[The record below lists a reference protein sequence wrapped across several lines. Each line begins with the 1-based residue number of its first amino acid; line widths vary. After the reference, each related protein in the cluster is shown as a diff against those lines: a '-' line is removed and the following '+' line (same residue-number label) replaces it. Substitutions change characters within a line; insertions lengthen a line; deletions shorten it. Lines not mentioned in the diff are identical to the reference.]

1 MKQLKHESVRLLVV
15 HCTAT
20 KCNRPFSVEN
30 LIACG
35 EAKYGQCSYHY
46 YVRRNGDIVPLLPES
61 VQGVHARHYNY
72 CSLGIVYEGG
82 LDENGQPADT
92 RTEAQK
98 HSLYELLKELTAE
111 YPDARIIGH
120 CELPKQ
126 RVPIEL
132 VLNWPSRDGSRQ
144 SQLPHV
150 AKRCPCFPASI
161 EYASLQPENRTAQ
174 VVTLN

>member
-1 MKQLKHESVRLLVV
+1 MKKPLKPLKPDDIKLLVV

-46 YVRRNGDIVPLLPES
+46 YVRLNGDVIPLLPEN
-61 VQGVHARHYNY
+61 VQGAHARHYNH

-82 LDENGQPADT
+82 LDENGHADDT

-98 HSLYELLKELTAE
+98 HALYELLKDLTCD
-111 YPDARIIGH
+111 YPDARILGH
-120 CELPKQ
+120 CELP
-126 RVPIEL
+126 
-132 VLNWPSRDGSRQ
+132 
-144 SQLPHV
+144 HV
-150 AKRCPCFPASI
+150 AKDCPCFPASQA
-161 EYASLQPENRTAQ
+161 YADLQPPNSDS
-174 VVTLN
+174 